1 MNKRIGKAILA
12 TVVALSVAI
21 LPMTAGFAAASKTV
35 QMSASVTVPDC
46 DHHRDL
52 PNDTTPKRT
61 DGCDSMA
68 GCALKC
74 FTTTVVSFSS
84 VGFIAS
90 AGMTIEL
97 FRASEQYFLANGQSA
112 LPTSPLLISLQAA

>member
-21 LPMTAGFAAASKTV
+21 LPMTASFAAASKAVATSV
-35 QMSASVTVPDC
+35 SAAVPDC

-52 PNDTTPKRT
+52 PRDTTPKNT

-74 FTTTVVSFSS
+74 FTTTVVGFSS
-84 VGFIAS
+84 VTFIMSTGTA
-90 AGMTIEL
+90 IEQI
-97 FRASEQYFLANGQSA
+97 RASDNISSQMG
-112 LPTSPLLISLQAA
+112 SPPFRPPRS

>member
-12 TVVALSVAI
+12 TIVALSVAI
-21 LPMTAGFAAASKTV
+21 LPMTAGFAAASKIANT
-35 QMSASVTVPDC
+35 SVSVAVPDC

-52 PNDTTPKRT
+52 PNDTTPKST

-84 VGFIAS
+84 VSFVAS
-90 AGMTIEL
+90 AGTTIKQ
-97 FRASEQYFLANGQSA
+97 FRASENISA
-112 LPTSPLLISLQAA
+112 QMGSPPFRPPRS